1 MRSGKQVYQNTNRS
15 SIRTREHSR
24 IHILTIFFLSLHW
37 GEFGNRSCMVY
48 VRGEGVR
55 SEQVPFPVFLFF
67 VYLFLQ
73 CSGWMAGR
81 HSSVNVNKKP
91 DLNSNWIC
99 SKNSKGDRF
108 TQCFGGKWRWSVAYN
123 TLSFGE
129 RIDQ

>member
-1 MRSGKQVYQNTNRS
+1 
-15 SIRTREHSR
+15 
-24 IHILTIFFLSLHW
+24 
-37 GEFGNRSCMVY
+37 MVY
-48 VRGEGVR
+48 VRGDGVR

-81 HSSVNVNKKP
+81 QEGRQEGRRSSVNVNKKP

-108 TQCFGGKWRWSVAYN
+108 TQCFGTNGGGR
-123 TLSFGE
+123 
-129 RIDQ
+129 